1 MMGADIS
8 IIIPVLNESAAIGPA
23 IERLVADQFQGT
35 TQVIVVD
42 GDRSGSTIKT
52 LAETEGV
59 VLMTASPG
67 RARQMNAG
75 AQRASGR
82 VVCFLHCDTVLPANA
97 ISTMVNTMDD
107 LRVDAG
113 AFDLAIDAP
122 GLLFRIIE
130 KTASFRSRLTRIP
143 YGDQAI
149 FMRRQYF
156 SDLGGFADIPIM
168 EDVDLMQRIKKQ
180 EGRVR
185 IINMPV
191 STSARRWE
199 KEGRLYT
206 TLRNWTLRIFYA
218 CGVSPHRLA
227 RFYQNHK
234 TG

>member
-52 LAETEGV
+52 LAGTEKV

-218 CGVSPHRLA
+218 CGVSPHRLVH
-227 RFYQNHK
+227 FYQNHK

>member
-52 LAETEGV
+52 LAGTEGV

>member
-52 LAETEGV
+52 LAGTEKV

-218 CGVSPHRLA
+218 CGVSPHRLV

>member
-52 LAETEGV
+52 LAGTEGV
-59 VLMTASPG
+59 VLMTTSPG

-218 CGVSPHRLA
+218 CGVSPHRLVH
-227 RFYQNHK
+227 FYQNHK